1 MVAISNYG
9 WDPPSLQAQF
19 EKDCTERGVLER
31 QTEIFNFQNVY
42 SRGYVP
48 QAISHSVTN
57 MHFQDIFDAHVLKYA
72 VFDIVLFNL
81 WKADSLCQM
90 CRVVWSFQRT
100 RTYLKLF

>member
-57 MHFQDIFDAHVLKYA
+57 MHFQDIFDAIY
-72 VFDIVLFNL
+72 
-81 WKADSLCQM
+81 
-90 CRVVWSFQRT
+90 
-100 RTYLKLF
+100 